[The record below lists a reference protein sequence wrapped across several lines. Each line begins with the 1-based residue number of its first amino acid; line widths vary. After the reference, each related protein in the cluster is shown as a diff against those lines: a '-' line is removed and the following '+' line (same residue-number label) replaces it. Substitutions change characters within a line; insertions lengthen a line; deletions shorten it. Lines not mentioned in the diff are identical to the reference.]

1 MSSSI
6 LIRNGIFQEYF
17 SFGVEK
23 VLIFDS
29 EQGKTGFYIPFTIF
43 INSGIRF
50 RLAKST
56 ETQDNSISF
65 WISRQPWGISPEHII
80 PRDNNFAIRNSGMEL
95 VISSAT
101 FSNVN
106 FFWIQLIPGD
116 YFINFKNSVP
126 VLNHMSFIAEQLV
139 I

>member
-1 MSSSI
+1 MSTSI
-6 LIRNGIFQEYF
+6 LIRNGIFEESF
-17 SFGVEK
+17 SFGIEK
-23 VLIFDS
+23 ILVFDP
-29 EQGKTGFYIPFTIF
+29 EERKIGFYIPFTVF
-43 INSGIRF
+43 FNGGIRF

-56 ETQDNSISF
+56 ETQDHSISF

-80 PRDNNFAIRNSGMEL
+80 PRDNNFSIKNSGIEL

-106 FFWIQLIPGD
+106 FFWIQVIPGD

-126 VLNHMSFIAEQLV
+126 VLNRLNFIAEQ
-139 I
+139 ITI